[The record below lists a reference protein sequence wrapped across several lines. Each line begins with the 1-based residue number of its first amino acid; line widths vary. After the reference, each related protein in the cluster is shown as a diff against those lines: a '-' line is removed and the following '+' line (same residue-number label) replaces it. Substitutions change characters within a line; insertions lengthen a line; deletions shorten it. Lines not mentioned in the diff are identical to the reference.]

1 LRRSKGSPNSGNSSV
16 IPHRVDE
23 RIAFVMSGGRI
34 SPSSRAATSLGA
46 NPTAFPG
53 HALASG
59 LRKTRDFLPEELGRG
74 VQIEETA
81 EAVATAMAD
90 AAIVDPQD
98 VHFVQ
103 IKCAF

>member
-1 LRRSKGSPNSGNSSV
+1 
-16 IPHRVDE
+16 
-23 RIAFVMSGGRI
+23 
-34 SPSSRAATSLGA
+34 
-46 NPTAFPG
+46 
-53 HALASG
+53 
-59 LRKTRDFLPEELGRG
+59 LRKTRDFLPKELGRG

>member
-1 LRRSKGSPNSGNSSV
+1 
-16 IPHRVDE
+16 
-23 RIAFVMSGGRI
+23 
-34 SPSSRAATSLGA
+34 
-46 NPTAFPG
+46 
-53 HALASG
+53 

-81 EAVATAMAD
+81 EAVATTAMAD

-98 VHFVQ
+98 AHFVQ

>member
-1 LRRSKGSPNSGNSSV
+1 MCLV
-16 IPHRVDE
+16 
-23 RIAFVMSGGRI
+23 RI

-53 HALASG
+53 NALASG
-59 LRKTRDFLPEELGRG
+59 LPKTRDFLPEELGRG